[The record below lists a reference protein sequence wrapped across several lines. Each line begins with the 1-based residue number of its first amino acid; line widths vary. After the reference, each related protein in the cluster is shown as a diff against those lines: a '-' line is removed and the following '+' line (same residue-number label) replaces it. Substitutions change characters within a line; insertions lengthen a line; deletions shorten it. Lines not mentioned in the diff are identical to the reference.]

1 MNKYYKTVPVDLS
14 EFQIKDETLKEIT
27 KQVQLVSSKQLATI
41 FSKRNVISFRAARSK
56 GHGFNAYKD
65 PNGNVFYNLPEI
77 LKVMRIKL

>member
-14 EFQIKDETLKEIT
+14 DFQIKDETLKEIT

-41 FSKRNVISFRAARSK
+41 FSKKNDNSFRAARSK

-65 PNGNVFYNLPEI
+65 PNGHVFYNLPEI

>member
-41 FSKRNVISFRAARSK
+41 FSKKNDNSFRAARSK

>member
-14 EFQIKDETLKEIT
+14 EFQIEDETLKEIT

-41 FSKRNVISFRAARSK
+41 FSKKNDNSFRAARSK

>member
-27 KQVQLVSSKQLATI
+27 KQVQLVK
-41 FSKRNVISFRAARSK
+41 KNDNSFRAARSK